1 MDVIVGIDN
10 TVMRSRHV
18 DRLIVVSIPWYCE
31 RLKLFIRSDF
41 KGFSLFFSL
50 NQLRTFIGCFK
61 IGG

>member
-31 RLKLFIRSDF
+31 LLKLFIRSDF
-41 KGFSLFFSL
+41 KGFSLFFFFESASYFHWL
-50 NQLRTFIGCFK
+50 F
-61 IGG
+61 